1 RARGM
6 VRRRRGRRLVVRP
19 ARPAGI
25 GDGGQRVRRH
35 RWRVADAAG
44 RCMWRGGRVAR
55 RVAGSSAGCS
65 RAGDDEGRPD
75 AGRRNIPDLERA
87 RRAADTPA
95 GRTQAAGRP
104 ASACRAGAL
113 ARAGIPGRRGVRR
126 SQPTAKVFSHGG
138 VIVRSLSILILLAI
152 VAAIAWAGITYVH
165 FTRTPLNVRT
175 TGQTLEIA
183 KGEGFGGIVAQ
194 LRQKNLSDA
203 QPLLWRA
210 LAWRLGVANRLH
222 AGEYAL
228 APGMTPMVLLENMAA
243 GRVLHHRVTLVD
255 GWTFAQVR
263 QALQKAPKLAHDID
277 GLSDEQVMARLDD
290 ASQSPEGE
298 FMPDTYDYVLGM
310 SDLDVLARA
319 HKATQLFLADEWARR
334 DTSISIQQPY
344 QALILASLVEK
355 ETAVP
360 AERPEIA
367 GVFERRL
374 KLGMKL

>member
-1 RARGM
+1 M
-6 VRRRRGRRLVVRP
+6 
-19 ARPAGI
+19 
-25 GDGGQRVRRH
+25 
-35 RWRVADAAG
+35 
-44 RCMWRGGRVAR
+44 
-55 RVAGSSAGCS
+55 
-65 RAGDDEGRPD
+65 
-75 AGRRNIPDLERA
+75 
-87 RRAADTPA
+87 
-95 GRTQAAGRP
+95 
-104 ASACRAGAL
+104 
-113 ARAGIPGRRGVRR
+113 R
-126 SQPTAKVFSHGG
+126 SQRSAKNLNQGNFV
-138 VIVRSLSILILLAI
+138 VRSLAILIVLAI

-183 KGEGFGGIVAQ
+183 KGEGFSGIVAQ
-194 LRQKNLSDA
+194 LGREKLSDA

-228 APGMTPMVLLENMAA
+228 APGMTPTVLLENMAA

-263 QALQKAPKLAHDID
+263 QTLQKAPKLAHDIEQ
-277 GLSDEQVMARLDD
+277 LSDTQVMARLGD

-319 HKATQLFLADEWARR
+319 HKAMQAFLGAQWSQR
-334 DTSISIQQPY
+334 DTTIWPQQPY

-355 ETAVP
+355 ETAVS

-374 KLGMKL
+374 KLGMKLETDPSVIYGMGAAYAGKIHKVDLQTDTPYNTYTRYGLPPTPIALPGRAAIRAVLHPASGDALYFVAKGDGTHVFSATLAEQNAAVKKYILNKKQ